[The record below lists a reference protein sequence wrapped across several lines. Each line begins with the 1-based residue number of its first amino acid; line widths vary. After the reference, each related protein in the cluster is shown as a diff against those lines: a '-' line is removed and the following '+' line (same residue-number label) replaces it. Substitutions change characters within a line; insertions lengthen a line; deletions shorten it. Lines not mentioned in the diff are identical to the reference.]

1 MPEAPSI
8 QILDPEQTAV
18 TAQKIKD
25 MIDALSQTED
35 GEPLKNAMSKLKV
48 ALLENPTAC
57 ALLLPEDIGEM
68 VKYLMKVTGRDL
80 EMQQGSS
87 AKKKGTS
94 TKGPVIDFTDPET
107 LKKLED
113 DLF

>member
-1 MPEAPSI
+1 MSEAPSI
-8 QILDPEQTAV
+8 SILDPEQTAV
-18 TAQKIKD
+18 SAQKIKD
-25 MIDALSQTED
+25 MIDMLSQTED
-35 GEPLKNAMSKLKV
+35 GEPLKDAMSQLKG

-57 ALLLPEDIGEM
+57 ALLLPADIGEM

-80 EMQQGSS
+80 EMQQGST
-87 AKKKGTS
+87 AKKQGVK
-94 TKGPVIDFTDPET
+94 TKGPAIDFTDPET